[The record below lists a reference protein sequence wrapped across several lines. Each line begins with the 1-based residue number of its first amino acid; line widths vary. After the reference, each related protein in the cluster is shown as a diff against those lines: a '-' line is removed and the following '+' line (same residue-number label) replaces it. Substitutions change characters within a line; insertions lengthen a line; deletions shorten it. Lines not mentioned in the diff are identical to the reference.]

1 VRVSAIEGH
10 RNWAASYDAGP
21 NPLLALET
29 RLVLERLSPLGATRF
44 LDVACGTGRWMLL
57 VRQSLAQQTGSQVFG
72 VDFCQEMLLE
82 ASRKPGL
89 AGYLALADARRIPL
103 TDGTADLTLCSFA
116 MGYFPS
122 PLQAIAE
129 MARVSRIG
137 GRVVVTD
144 LHPCAL
150 TAGWTRSFRSQGQ
163 VYEIDHHHH
172 AIAAWEA
179 AAKSA
184 GLALEWVIEAA
195 FGEPERAI
203 FLQAGKDSLFPE
215 LSRIPAL
222 LAMSWTKS

>member
-44 LDVACGTGRWMLL
+44 LDIACGTGRWMLEA
-57 VRQSLAQQTGSQVFG
+57 RQRGSRVFG
-72 VDFCQEMLLE
+72 FDFCREMLLE
-82 ASRKPGL
+82 AARKPGL
-89 AGYLALADARRIPL
+89 AGRLALADARHIPL
-103 TDGTADLTLCSFA
+103 VDGAADLTLCSFA
-116 MGYFPS
+116 LGYFPS
-122 PLQAIAE
+122 PRQAIAE
-129 MARVSRIG
+129 MARVSRKG

-150 TAGWTRSFRSQGQ
+150 SAGWTRSFRSHGQ
-163 VYEIDHHHH
+163 VYEIEHHHH

-184 GLALEWVIEAA
+184 GLALDWVIEAS

-203 FLQAGKDSLFPE
+203 FRQAGKDSLFPE

-222 LAMSWTKS
+222 LAMSWAKS